1 MGKGDKKTK
10 RGKLFSG
17 SYGITRP
24 RKKSKTNVAPPTPIK
39 VVKSKKP
46 VAAKVE
52 NEKVEAPKKTAE
64 SKPKPKAKAKAKKTE
79 KVTAAVKEPKKKTKV
94 AAKKEEES
102 APKKKADKK
111 DK

>member
-64 SKPKPKAKAKAKKTE
+64 SKPKAKAKKTE

>member
-64 SKPKPKAKAKAKKTE
+64 SKPKAKKTE